1 MHQPHYLP
9 WLGYVDKADRADLF
23 IFVDHVQFVR
33 KQWHNR
39 NYVKTQ
45 QGPTLLTVPV
55 LQDSR
60 AERIAD
66 KIVDERR
73 PWRKKHRRTLEQSY
87 GSAPFWATYGAKL
100 AHSYDEPRE
109 RLVDVSVTSSRF
121 VFDAFGVAT
130 PCRRSSEFGEIPGAK
145 TEMIAALCELVGA
158 TTFVSGD
165 QARDYL
171 DVELLARQGVA
182 VEWQHFAHPV
192 YPQLHPAAGFVP
204 RLAAIDLLL
213 NCGPES
219 LDILRGARGATAP
232 HVR

>member
-55 LQDSR
+55 QQESR
-60 AERIAD
+60 AERIAE
-66 KIVDERR
+66 KVIDERR
-73 PWRKKHRRTLEQSY
+73 PWRKKHRRTFEQ
-87 GSAPFWATYGAKL
+87 AYGAAPYWAEDGAAL
-100 AHSYDEPRE
+100 LGHYDEPWE
-109 RLVDVSVTSSRF
+109 RLVDLAVASAQF
-121 VFDAFGVAT
+121 AFDAFGVAT
-130 PCRRSSEFGEIPGAK
+130 PCRRSTEFGEVPGAK
-145 TEMIAALCELVGA
+145 TEMIAALCERVGA

-171 DVELLARQGVA
+171 DVELLARHGVT
-182 VEWQHFAHPV
+182 VEWQNFVHPE

-204 RLAAIDLLL
+204 RLAAVDLLL
-213 NCGPES
+213 NCGPKS
-219 LDILRGARGATAP
+219 LDILRGARTAATP
-232 HVR
+232 HAR